1 MPTTV
6 RETRADFVAVEQ
18 AFDAERRATGPASAP
33 PTENRLRP
41 AYGFDDVAIVPG
53 VETLHPNDVDL
64 SWELDGRR
72 FEIPFIAS
80 AMDGVVD
87 VAFAVALGKLGGLG
101 VLNLE
106 GLQTRYE
113 DPAEPLA
120 AIAAE
125 PRESVTEL
133 MQRLYQAP
141 IRDQLVGRRVQEIKA
156 AGVAAAVSSTP
167 SLAGRLGPIAAE
179 AGVDVFVVQSTVTSR
194 RFRSQSGNPPLDFTR
209 FCRGLPVPVIV
220 GNCVGFAAAF
230 ELMETGIAGL
240 LVGVGPGAACTSR
253 EVLGIGV
260 PQVTA
265 TLDCAAARDRFFAE
279 TGHYVPIITDGGMRT
294 GGDVCKAFASGADAI
309 MIGSP
314 FAQSAEAPGRGHHWG
329 MATPHAGLPRGT
341 RIRVGVSGS
350 LETILFGPTSLTNGT
365 QNLVGALRTC
375 MGVCGA
381 ASVQE
386 MHQVQMVI
394 APAIK
399 TEGKSW
405 QLSGQ

>member
-6 RETRADFVAVEQ
+6 RETVADFAAFEAELRTSSQ
-18 AFDAERRATGPASAP
+18 AETAPGERR
-33 PTENRLRP
+33 LRA

-53 VETLHPNDVDL
+53 VETLHPDDVDL
-64 SWELDGRR
+64 HCELGGRR
-72 FEIPFIAS
+72 FAIPFIAS

-87 VAFAVALGKLGGLG
+87 VPFAIALGKVGGLA

-106 GLQTRYE
+106 GLQTRYDQPE
-113 DPAEPLA
+113 EVLA
-120 AIAAE
+120 RIAGA
-125 PRESVTEL
+125 PRETVTEL
-133 MQRLYQAP
+133 MQQLYQAP
-141 IRDQLVGRRVQEIKA
+141 IRNDLVAKRVQEIRA
-156 AGVAAAVSSTP
+156 AGVDAAVSSTP
-167 SLAGRLGPIAAE
+167 SLAERLGPIVAE
-179 AGVDVFVVQSTVTSR
+179 AGASLFVVQSTVTSR
-194 RFRSQSGNPPLDFTR
+194 RFRSHNGNPPLDFGR
-209 FCRGLPVPVIV
+209 FCRVLRLPVVV
-220 GNCVGFAAAF
+220 GNCVGFQAAL

-265 TLDCAAARDRFFAE
+265 TMDCAAARDAFYARS
-279 TGHYVPIITDGGMRT
+279 GRYVPIITDGGMRT
-294 GGDVCKAFASGADAI
+294 GGDVCKAFASGADAV

-314 FAQSAEAPGRGHHWG
+314 FAQAAEAPGRGHHWG

-341 RIRVGVSGS
+341 RIKVGVGGN
-350 LETILFGPTSLTNGT
+350 LQQILFGPTSLTNGT

-381 ASVQE
+381 ATIRE

-405 QLSGQ
+405 QLSGA